1 VSPERGHVRRLIAE
15 GVVIVA
21 SILLAFGLDAWWD
34 ATQQSQETADLL
46 AALDE
51 EFALAVEELE
61 GTLFGHRMV
70 VESADTILGRL
81 RAGEGRVPAGWLYWV
96 LDAPTSDLNQ
106 GTLAALIASGRFEQV
121 PSQQLRTHLAAWP
134 AAVED
139 FQEEEAEARDFVRRE
154 LMPYLSEVV
163 EIGTALRAGR
173 LNRPDATGDVAVPVS
188 PRLINLIEIR
198 RFLAQR
204 VITERGQADI
214 DVRLDQIR
222 RELQT
227 HMR

>member
-1 VSPERGHVRRLIAE
+1 VRRLIAE

-34 ATQQSQETADLL
+34 ATQQSRETADLL
-46 AALDE
+46 VALDE
-51 EFALAVEELE
+51 EFALAAEELD
-61 GTLFGHRMV
+61 GTLFGHQSV
-70 VESADTILGRL
+70 VTSADTILGRL
-81 RAGEGRVPAGWLYWV
+81 RAGQGRVPAGRLYWV

-106 GTLAALIASGRFEQV
+106 GTLAALIASGGLEQV
-121 PSQQLRTHLAAWP
+121 PSQELRTLLAAWP
-134 AAVED
+134 AAVGD
-139 FQEEEAEARDFVRRE
+139 FQEEEAEARVFVRAE
-154 LMPYLSEVV
+154 LMPYLSEVA

-173 LNRPDATGDVAVPVS
+173 LNLPDSTGVVAVPTS
-188 PRLINLIEIR
+188 SRLINLIEIR

-204 VITERGQADI
+204 VITERGQAQI
-214 DVRLDQIR
+214 DQRLDQIR